1 VRPAGA
7 CDFDPLLGT
16 TRRAEKTDWY
26 HLLKNAFPAVF
37 VVLVWLGG
45 AGALAQEINGG
56 PDTSAVRVRIGPL
69 LMNPSISVTNI
80 GIDHNVFNEP
90 ADRAPKE
97 DFTVTVTPLTD
108 MWVRLG
114 PTWVSGTLAGSINWY
129 QKYSSERN
137 ATNSY
142 KLGWTVPGSRVS
154 FRVDGNYLSSRDRP
168 GFEIDT
174 RAGRKETLFKGA
186 FEWRAM
192 SKSFVGVTAARQQ
205 TRFDE
210 DARYAGVSLQRS
222 LNRVD
227 STYALN
233 LRHQLTPLT
242 SITFAATRSNAEFEY
257 TPERDSASNS
267 GLMSV
272 AFLPAALLKGGF
284 TVGYSDFKP
293 VDPALPGYQGFVG
306 TVDLTY
312 VLLGSTRFAVTG
324 GRGVQYSYDV
334 NQPYYVQ
341 SRIGG
346 SIAQQVYGPLDVQ
359 VRADIASLNYR
370 DREGAVVSVAN
381 RVDQIKSI
389 GVGVGWHMGKDLR
402 LAFNVDHNNRD
413 TELVGHQYEKLL
425 IGASLTYGF

>member
-1 VRPAGA
+1 LA
-7 CDFDPLLGT
+7 
-16 TRRAEKTDWY
+16 
-26 HLLKNAFPAVF
+26 
-37 VVLVWLGG
+37 WLGG
-45 AGALAQEINGG
+45 VGAVAQEINGG

-69 LMNPSISVTNI
+69 LMNPSVSITNI
-80 GIDHNVFNEP
+80 GIDRNVFNDP
-90 ADRAPKE
+90 PDRLPKE

-108 MWVRLG
+108 MWLRLG
-114 PTWVSGTLAGSINWY
+114 PTWLSGTLAESVNWY

-154 FRVDGNYLSSRDRP
+154 FRVDGSYLSSRDRP

-174 RAGRKETLFKGA
+174 RAGRKETMFKGA
-186 FEWRAM
+186 LEWRAM

-205 TRFDE
+205 TRFDDE
-210 DARYAGVSLQRS
+210 ARYLGVNLQTS

-227 STYALN
+227 STYGLN

-242 SITFAATRSNAEFEY
+242 SITFGATRANAQFEY
-257 TPERDSASNS
+257 APERNSASTS
-267 GLMSV
+267 ALMSV

-293 VDPALPGYQGFVG
+293 VDAALPGYQGFIG

-312 VLLGSTRFAVTG
+312 ILLGSTRFAVTG
-324 GRGVQYSYDV
+324 GRAVQYSYDV

-346 SIAQQVYGPLDVQ
+346 SIAQQVFGPIDVQ
-359 VRADIASLNYR
+359 FRADIASLNYR
-370 DREGAVVSVAN
+370 DRVGAVVGVAD
-381 RVDQIKSI
+381 RVDRVKTI
-389 GVGVGWHMGKDLR
+389 GAGVGWHMGKDLR
-402 LAFNVDHNNRD
+402 LSLNVDHNSRD
-413 TELVGHQYEKLL
+413 TQVVDHQYQKLL